1 MTNQQSNA
9 NKTDLK
15 RGRKGWSNEWSDSGR
30 QGSEKGLNPFIKG
43 TYDALIHMLVNEKY
57 TLDTLISNE
66 KYVYLKCP
74 EWNFRVLPV
83 NEDYSFT
90 YDALNELL
98 VGEEGHGGQHVPILL
113 VLLLPEG
120 QPPAP
125 HHQATRP
132 RLGWTRTKDYN
143 NNNDNDSIMVGI
155 RLIIQKDNAILRLAK
170 HKELVLRTGTQG
182 KMDGLA
188 NK

>member
-1 MTNQQSNA
+1 
-9 NKTDLK
+9 
-15 RGRKGWSNEWSDSGR
+15 
-30 QGSEKGLNPFIKG
+30 
-43 TYDALIHMLVNEKY
+43 MLVNEKY

-83 NEDYSFT
+83 NEDYSLT

-182 KMDGLA
+182 QMDGLA
-188 NK
+188 NKKIWHFFTWQMNHRWPWCWSTWRCAASCAENWRLINLKPTCWTL